1 MTITSLDGYRWLKND
16 IIRGNFQ
23 PDEKLRM
30 SSLTSRYALGV
41 GPLREAL
48 SQLVAERL
56 VTVVNQKGYRVASM
70 SEQEL
75 LDIFDARANMEAML
89 VSLAIARGGDEWE
102 ADVLAKAHLLSKLE
116 ACDASEKMLDE
127 WDQRHQ
133 AFHTAIVAGCGS
145 HYLLQMRERLFDLA
159 ARYRFIWLRQTVLSI
174 EMLEDKHEQHQ
185 TLTKAVLARDTARA
199 SELMR
204 QHLLTP
210 IPIIQQAMAGN

>member
-30 SSLTSRYALGV
+30 SLLTSRYALGV

-127 WDQRHQ
+127 WDLRHQ
-133 AFHTAIVAGCGS
+133 AFIQQLWRAVVLTICCKCVNGCLIWRRAIDLSGCG
-145 HYLLQMRERLFDLA
+145 ERCF
-159 ARYRFIWLRQTVLSI
+159 R
-174 EMLEDKHEQHQ
+174 
-185 TLTKAVLARDTARA
+185 
-199 SELMR
+199 
-204 QHLLTP
+204 
-210 IPIIQQAMAGN
+210 

>member
-30 SSLTSRYALGV
+30 SLLTSRYALGV

-127 WDQRHQ
+127 WDCVIRRFIRQLWR
-133 AFHTAIVAGCGS
+133 AVVLTICCKCVNGCLIWRRVIDLSGCG
-145 HYLLQMRERLFDLA
+145 ERCFRWKCWRINTQSAPDPDCGGTG
-159 ARYRFIWLRQTVLSI
+159 ARYRARQ
-174 EMLEDKHEQHQ
+174 
-185 TLTKAVLARDTARA
+185 
-199 SELMR
+199 
-204 QHLLTP
+204 
-210 IPIIQQAMAGN
+210 